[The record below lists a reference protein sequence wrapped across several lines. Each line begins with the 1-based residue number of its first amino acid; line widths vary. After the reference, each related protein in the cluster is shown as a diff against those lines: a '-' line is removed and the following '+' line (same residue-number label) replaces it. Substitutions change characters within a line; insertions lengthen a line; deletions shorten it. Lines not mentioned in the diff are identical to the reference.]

1 MNTHKL
7 KEAQLA
13 LDTIFRELR
22 SLRKRYTGPVYVPEG
37 LERIEAAALT
47 AQTCI
52 VETINEEEANQ

>member
-1 MNTHKL
+1 MNIAKIE
-7 KEAQLA
+7 EAQAA

-22 SLRKRYTGPVYVPEG
+22 ALRRRYTGPVYVPEC

-52 VETINEEEANQ
+52 VELLDENPSE